1 MIINRLTERE
11 QKIFAV
17 CVVLGII
24 YLGYNFVY
32 KPMTGGKNVL
42 QQKID
47 KAKKKLLKGERVLI
61 EAQAV
66 DGIYNQYV
74 GELKQTDGNEQTI
87 ARLISDIEKEA
98 SLVGLTISDLKP
110 KPVKQEKNFNY
121 FSVSLSMEGPWTDIL
136 KLIHALQSR
145 PYIFKVEEMN
155 LDRAS
160 QRNSVSVRA
169 YLVLGKAYIP

>member
-1 MIINRLTERE
+1 MIINRLTGRE

-17 CVVLGII
+17 CVILGVI
-24 YLGYNFVY
+24 YLGFNFIY
-32 KPMTGGKNVL
+32 KPMTGGKNIL
-42 QQKID
+42 QQKIE
-47 KAKKKLLKGERVLI
+47 KAQKKFIKGQHVLA
-61 EAQAV
+61 EAKAV
-66 DGIYNQYV
+66 TDIYNQYV
-74 GELKQTDGNEQTI
+74 GELKQTEGNEQTES
-87 ARLISDIEKEA
+87 RLISDIEKEA

-145 PYIFKVEEMN
+145 PYIYKVEEMN

-160 QRNSVSVRA
+160 QRNSTSVRA
-169 YLVLGKAYIP
+169 SFVLGKAYIP